1 MLLLDEPTAGMS
13 PRETAAMVDLLAD
26 LPSGLA
32 LLVIEHDMDVLF
44 RLAER
49 ITVLDYGRVLIEG
62 TPSKCAAPRR
72 CGAAISAPR
81 AGERGVLRVEAI
93 DTHYGASHTLQRV
106 SLDVPR
112 GSVVALLG
120 RNGAGKSTT
129 LKSIMGVVPVTR
141 GVVRFAGEEIHRLP
155 RHQIARRGIA
165 YVPEERG
172 IFASLTVDE
181 HLTLSRRRGSGARRF
196 PPEKLYATFPAL
208 AERRRHRGNELS
220 GGEQQMLA
228 IARALGQEPRLLIL
242 DEPTEGLAPVIVERI
257 AAVIRT
263 LREAGMTMLL
273 VEQNY
278 PFAMSLAERV
288 YVLGKGR
295 IRWYGDTVRVGRQPV
310 GHAHLARRVTGWPSA
325 SGTAHRPRW
334 PATRRS
340 RALGSACD
348 GVLPAPATRCRVP
361 RCGCRA
367 PRRSPGWWV

>member
-1 MLLLDEPTAGMS
+1 M
-13 PRETAAMVDLLAD
+13 
-26 LPSGLA
+26 
-32 LLVIEHDMDVLF
+32 
-44 RLAER
+44 
-49 ITVLDYGRVLIEG
+49 
-62 TPSKCAAPRR
+62 
-72 CGAAISAPR
+72 
-81 AGERGVLRVEAI
+81 LRVEAI

-106 SLDVPR
+106 SLDVPC

-155 RHQIARRGIA
+155 LHRIARRGIA

-181 HLTLSRRRGSGARRF
+181 HLTLSRRRGSGVRRF

-208 AERRRHRGNELS
+208 AARRRHRGNELS

-295 IRWYGDTVRVGRQPV
+295 IRWYGT
-310 GHAHLARRVTGWPSA
+310 PSA
-325 SGTAHRPRW
+325 LAGNPSV
-334 PATRRS
+334 TRTW
-340 RALGSACD
+340 LG
-348 GVLPAPATRCRVP
+348 V
-361 RCGCRA
+361 
-367 PRRSPGWWV
+367 